1 MDKYIGRM
9 LDDRYEV
16 LEVIGV
22 GGMAVVYKAKC
33 HRLNRMVALKVLKDD
48 YLEDEDFRGRFHAE
62 GQAVAMLCHPNIVSV
77 YDVATHDDA
86 DYIVMELIEGI
97 NLKQYIEKKG
107 ALDGAEALHFA
118 LQIARA
124 LEHAHYNGIVH
135 RDIKPH
141 NIMVLPD
148 GTVKVADFGIA
159 RGIAKGNTLRKEA
172 LGSVHY
178 ISPEQAKGQHVDARS
193 DIYSLGVVMY
203 EMATGKRPFEGTSPI
218 NVALQHINGE
228 AIMPSLLNN
237 NIAAGFEQIIMK
249 AMAQDPED
257 RYKSAVELQ
266 NAILQ
271 FQNNPEIVFPYPKLA
286 VNPRKTPKT
295 DGPRV
300 VKMPPKDN
308 AEKKRPAKLPED
320 RRKTQNKNAPE
331 DRKTKVSRIAV
342 IACSVAI
349 LLAIAILVVLL
360 VNGNP
365 FNSGEKMVEVPS
377 FVGRVYSELPQHP
390 GLNIEIGAEVYDSYY
405 AAGVIISQDILAET
419 KVNKG
424 TTVYVTV
431 SKGTEQK
438 TYYMKNLIGKT
449 KEEAET
455 ILRQMGI
462 KLELLFLDDP
472 HENIKAGYVSKT
484 DPVKDTVLTEGQT
497 VTVYVTT
504 TVTAEKGTMVN
515 VVGYTEQTAIDTLK
529 ANGFTNIKTQNVESE
544 TVAKGV
550 VISQSVAKGTKWIL
564 NREIVLVISK
574 GPAPTEPPTE
584 PPTEAPTE
592 PPTVPPTEAPTEAPT
607 AGGTDNGA
615 SGAA

>member
-9 LDDRYEV
+9 LDDRYEI
-16 LEVIGV
+16 LEVIGI

-33 HRLNRMVALKVLKDD
+33 HRLNRMVAIKVLKDD
-48 YLEDEDFRGRFHAE
+48 YLEDEDFRERFHAE

-77 YDVATHDDA
+77 YDVASHADA

-107 ALDGAEALHFA
+107 ALDATETLHFA

-141 NIMVLPD
+141 NIMMLAD

-193 DIYSLGVVMY
+193 DIYSLGIVMY

-237 NIAAGFEQIIMK
+237 SIAAGFEQIIMK

-266 NAILQ
+266 NAIVQ
-271 FQNNPEIVFPYPKLA
+271 FQNDPEIIFPYPKLA
-286 VNPRKTPKT
+286 VTPRKVTKPEG
-295 DGPRV
+295 GPRV
-300 VKMPPKDN
+300 VKMPQKDSG
-308 AEKKRPAKLPED
+308 ESKKKGPAKLPED
-320 RRKTQNKNAPE
+320 RRKVNSKNAPE
-331 DRKTKVSRIAV
+331 DKKTKVARIAV

-349 LLAIAILVVLL
+349 LLAITILAVLL
-360 VNGNP
+360 IGGNP
-365 FNSGEKMVEVPS
+365 FNSSNKKVEVPS
-377 FVGRVYSELPQHP
+377 FVGRVHSELPPHP
-390 GLNIEIGAEVYDSYY
+390 GLTIEIGAEVFDNYY
-405 AAGVIISQDILAET
+405 PAGVIISQDVPAHST
-419 KVNKG
+419 VDKG
-424 TTVYVTV
+424 TKIYVTI

-438 TYYMKNLIGKT
+438 TYYMKDLVGKT

-455 ILRQMGI
+455 ILRQMGYSFTI
-462 KLELLFLDDP
+462 TK
-472 HENIKAGYVSKT
+472 K
-484 DPVKDTVLTEGQT
+484 VLKISFISYQNDAFST
-497 VTVYVTT
+497 YSRYSLILSC
-504 TVTAEKGTMVN
+504 M
-515 VVGYTEQTAIDTLK
+515 ITLM
-529 ANGFTNIKTQNVESE
+529 
-544 TVAKGV
+544 
-550 VISQSVAKGTKWIL
+550 
-564 NREIVLVISK
+564 
-574 GPAPTEPPTE
+574 
-584 PPTEAPTE
+584 
-592 PPTVPPTEAPTEAPT
+592 
-607 AGGTDNGA
+607 
-615 SGAA
+615 